1 MKKLATTLLILSYLT
16 VSAQIKKVYYN
27 THSDTTIFN
36 GKIYREDVFNPN
48 KTVIINNINY
58 NYSFLHLYKPN
69 KNGMNEGFTANRCE
83 STDTTLFYY
92 ISKNS
97 LYKVND
103 KKIQK
108 LKFNDGNPQLIDEIC
123 FLRKNYGIAR
133 SNFRLYVYDGSDT
146 LKFKSKLLNYTLPY
160 KGEENKLVYYDS
172 ILGLFNESLTQVI
185 NREKYTETGY
195 YVPRES
201 VQDFIAYKN
210 CGLSKNEAETTLC
223 LDTKYV
229 RYDYPTF
236 NQEYTFYYDKR
247 ELYNY
252 TSNLLEQYM
261 DNRSDEYL
269 KEITKT
275 PDSLVIDNII
285 MTDLLLK
292 VALQSKIN
300 LDVKLLTYSM
310 FLLND
315 SLMVTG
321 YSHNNEY
328 QLGLYNINNNTL
340 IKFTPPTCKFITKY
354 YDEDGFR
361 NIKTETVPL
370 TPHLISYHY
379 NENENSVLC
388 SGNDGHIFNIDLN
401 TFKINNVTDYVIKE
415 NIHTS
420 KNDKF
425 KETELVYLKEVK
437 DGVYIEIPWLNYIE
451 KNFLVQKYYN
461 NDNR

>member
-1 MKKLATTLLILSYLT
+1 MKKLVTTLLILSYLT

-27 THSDTTIFN
+27 HHSDTTIFN
-36 GKIYREDVFNPN
+36 GKIYRTNDFDID
-48 KTVIINNINY
+48 KKVIINNVTYIY
-58 NYSFLHLYKPN
+58 GFLNLYKFGN
-69 KNGMNEGFTANRCE
+69 SDFEAHRCE

-92 ISKNS
+92 INKNS

-123 FLRKNYGIAR
+123 FLRKNFGIAR
-133 SNFRLYVYDGSDT
+133 SNYRLYIYDGSDT
-146 LKFKSKLLNYTLPY
+146 LKFKSKLLNYALPY
-160 KGEENKLVYYDS
+160 KCEDNKLVYYDS

-201 VQDFIAYKN
+201 VQDFINYSKCNKN
-210 CGLSKNEAETTLC
+210 TVCMDLQF
-223 LDTKYV
+223 V
-229 RYDYPTF
+229 RYGANSDGSRMMQ
-236 NQEYTFYYDKR
+236 QEYTFYYDKR
-247 ELYNY
+247 ELYYY
-252 TSNLLEQYM
+252 TSNLLEQYI

-269 KEITKT
+269 KEISKT

-292 VALQSKIN
+292 VGLQSKIN
-300 LDVKLLTYSM
+300 LDVKILTYSM

-315 SLMVTG
+315 SLLITG
-321 YSHNNEY
+321 HSHNNVYE
-328 QLGLYNINNNTL
+328 LGLYNINNRSF
-340 IKFTPPTCKFITKY
+340 IPFKSPTCKFITKY

-361 NIKTETVPL
+361 NIKTESVPL
-370 TPHLISYHY
+370 TPHLISYYY

-401 TFKINNVTDYVIKE
+401 TFKINSITDYVIKE
-415 NIHTS
+415 DIYTS
-420 KNDKF
+420 KNDKT
-425 KETELVYLKEVK
+425 KEVEMVYLKEIK
-437 DGVYIEIPWLNYIE
+437 DGVYTEIPWLNYID

>member
-27 THSDTTIFN
+27 HHSDTTIFN
-36 GKIYREDVFNPN
+36 DKIYRYDVFNPN

-69 KNGMNEGFTANRCE
+69 KIGMNEGFTANRCE
-83 STDTTLFYY
+83 STDTALFYY

-123 FLRKNYGIAR
+123 FLRNNFGIAR
-133 SNFRLYVYDGSDT
+133 SNYLLYIYDGSDT
-146 LKFKSKLLNYTLPY
+146 LKFKSKQLNYTLPY

-201 VQDFIAYKN
+201 VQDFLYY
-210 CGLSKNEAETTLC
+210 SKCNKDSACMDLR
-223 LDTKYV
+223 LV
-229 RYDYPTF
+229 RYGANSDGSRMMT
-236 NQEYTFYYDKR
+236 QEYTFYYDKR
-247 ELYNY
+247 ELYYY
-252 TSNLLEQYM
+252 TSNLLEQYV

-269 KEITKT
+269 KEISKT

-315 SLMVTG
+315 SLMITG

-328 QLGLYNINNNTL
+328 QLGLYNINNNSF

-361 NIKTETVPL
+361 NIKTETVPF

-401 TFKINNVTDYVIKE
+401 TF
-415 NIHTS
+415 
-420 KNDKF
+420 
-425 KETELVYLKEVK
+425 
-437 DGVYIEIPWLNYIE
+437 
-451 KNFLVQKYYN
+451 
-461 NDNR
+461 